1 MPQRVA
7 LVTGAARGQGAAI
20 VRRLR
25 AQDYGVVAVD
35 LAAPDSDDPLVVGVP
50 GDIRD
55 ERAWERAV
63 EAAVERF
70 GALHVLVNNAGVLQG
85 GSIAEETAAGMHALW
100 EVNCLGA
107 FLGVRAALP
116 ALRAA
121 AEDGGDAAV
130 VNTLSVAAWRGF
142 AGHAA
147 YTSSKF
153 ALRGFT
159 LAAANELAR
168 DRIRV
173 NGVVPGPIATPM
185 LGAADAERLGSGLPL
200 GRAGTAEDVAEVVAF
215 LASPAAGFV
224 TGSEYVV
231 DGGQLVRI

>member
-1 MPQRVA
+1 MSSRVA
-7 LVTGAARGQGAAI
+7 IVTGAARGQGAAV

-25 AQDYGVVAVD
+25 AQGCAVVAMD
-35 LAAPDSDDPLVVGVP
+35 LVAPESGDPLVVDCA
-50 GDIRD
+50 GDIR
-55 ERAWERAV
+55 E
-63 EAAVERF
+63 EADWRRVVDLAVERF
-70 GALHVLVNNAGVLQG
+70 GALQVLVNNAGVLRR
-85 GSIAEETAAGMHALW
+85 GSIGKESADGMRALW

-107 FLGVRAALP
+107 FLGVQAALP
-116 ALRAA
+116 ALREAA
-121 AEDGGDAAV
+121 REQDAAV
-130 VNTLSVAAWRGF
+130 VNTLSVAAVRGF
-142 AGHAA
+142 AHHAA

-159 LAAANELAR
+159 QAAALELSR

-185 LGAADAERLGSGLPL
+185 LETATVERLGDEMPL

-215 LASPAAGFV
+215 LASPQASFV

-231 DGGQLVRI
+231 DGGQLLRI